1 MGHGG
6 RFNVSKELYL
16 LRHAKSRWN
25 DASAGD
31 RQRGLNKR
39 GRRDAPRMG
48 RALAGLMEPQAVR
61 VSPARRAQ
69 LTLGGLQDGWPEL
82 QACEHLT
89 EEALYTFSADDL
101 VAFICGQ
108 DDISD
113 SLFLIGH
120 NPGLTD
126 LVNLVCGVTVLA
138 NLPTAG
144 FAHLSL
150 AISSWSQLD
159 HGCGRLHTKL
169 LPREL
174 DA

>member
-1 MGHGG
+1 M
-6 RFNVSKELYL
+6 SKDLYL
-16 LRHAKSRWN
+16 LRHAKSSWA
-25 DASAGD
+25 DASVSD
-31 RQRGLNKR
+31 RERGLNNR
-39 GRRDAPRMG
+39 GRRNAPRMG
-48 RALAGLMEPQAVR
+48 KALAALMEPQVAH

-82 QACEHLT
+82 QACEHQT

-101 VAFICGQ
+101 VAFIRAR
-108 DDISD
+108 DDADD

-126 LVNLVCGVTVLA
+126 LVNWICDVTVLA

-150 AISSWSQLD
+150 AIPSWSQLD
-159 HGCGRLHTKL
+159 RGCGRLHTRLAPK
-169 LPREL
+169 EL
-174 DA
+174 DNAGAGT